1 MPKNYLHA
9 YDCQQS
15 FLDKKKEVN
24 CVVHFVV
31 DLVVHELKLQ
41 IHALKAKNI
50 CLVYIFFIV
59 VIFFHHVQPMIFI
72 PCVLKIPRMS
82 MHCTSYLT

>member
-50 CLVYIFFIV
+50 CLVYIFFYRCHILSSCPAHD
-59 VIFFHHVQPMIFI
+59 FHSLRIKNPKDEHA
-72 PCVLKIPRMS
+72 L
-82 MHCTSYLT
+82 Y